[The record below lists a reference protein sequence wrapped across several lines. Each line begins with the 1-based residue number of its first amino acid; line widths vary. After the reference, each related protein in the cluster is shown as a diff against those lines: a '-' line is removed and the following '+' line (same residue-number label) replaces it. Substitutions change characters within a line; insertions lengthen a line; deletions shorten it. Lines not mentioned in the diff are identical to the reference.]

1 MNAQAGWYRDPSVTG
16 QLRYF
21 DGSAWTEHVQA
32 DPQSVVIQQVAPPS
46 VQQPYQPVQQPYQP
60 VQQVQINQI
69 SVAPQQ
75 RKSVGVA
82 LVLTF
87 FFGPFGMLYSTV
99 AGGLIML
106 GITVVLA
113 VATLGLSMVLL
124 PVFLVIEMVWA
135 AIAANNANN
144 AVMPTVAVT
153 GAAPQQY
160 APQQD
165 APQQDGHHQPPPP
178 AALPQ
183 RTGPDTGSFPTP
195 SQNTAQ
201 MPETHGKSSWYS

>member
-32 DPQSVVIQQVAPPS
+32 DPQSVVIQQVAP
-46 VQQPYQPVQQPYQP
+46 QQHYGAPAPAQAYQP

-75 RKSVGVA
+75 QKSVGIA
-82 LVLTF
+82 LLLTF
-87 FFGPFGMLYSTV
+87 FFGPLGMLYSTV

-106 GITVVLA
+106 GITVLLA
-113 VATLGLSMVLL
+113 VATLGLSLL
-124 PVFLVIEMVWA
+124 LWPVFLIVEMVWA
-135 AIAANNANN
+135 AVAASNANK
-144 AVMPTVAVT
+144 AIMPTVAVV
-153 GAAPQQY
+153 GAAHSPQLHPPQQHPPQQHAPH
-160 APQQD
+160 APQ
-165 APQQDGHHQPPPP
+165 

-183 RTGPDTGSFPTP
+183 HTGPDIGPL
-195 SQNTAQ
+195 TAQ
-201 MPETHGKSSWYS
+201 SPDTTQIPETHGRANWYS